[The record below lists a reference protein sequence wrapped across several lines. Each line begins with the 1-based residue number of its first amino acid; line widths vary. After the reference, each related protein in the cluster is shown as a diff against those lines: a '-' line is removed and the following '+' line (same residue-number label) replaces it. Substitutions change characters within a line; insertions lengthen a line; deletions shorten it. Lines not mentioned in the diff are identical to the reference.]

1 MVFEFVTMGGKVS
14 EAGGMM
20 GVGGM
25 EQRNTECLAVSESSI
40 LDGSYNTRRICL
52 ERGLWESGRF

>member
-1 MVFEFVTMGGKVS
+1 MGGKVS

-25 EQRNTECLAVSESSI
+25 EQRNREHLAVSESSI
-40 LDGSYNTRRICL
+40 LDGTYNTHRRICL
-52 ERGLWESGRF
+52 ERGLWGSGRF